1 MHIKQV
7 IIQGFKSYR
16 EQTVVEPFDKRH
28 NVVVGRNGSGKSN
41 FFYAIQF
48 VLSDEFTHL
57 RPEQRQALLHE
68 GTGPRAM
75 SAYVEIIF
83 DNSDNRVP
91 IDKEEI
97 YLRRVIGA
105 KKDQYFLNKKVVP
118 RSEVVNL
125 LESAGFSN
133 SNPYYIVKQGKIN
146 QMATAPD
153 SHRLKLLREVAGTRV
168 YDERKEESMNLLRES
183 EGKLEKISEY
193 LRTIEDRLK
202 TLEEEKEEL
211 SEYQKWDKARRTLE
225 YVIYET
231 ELKETRKQLE
241 ELDGQRKSSGDKQ
254 LLLTQEIQKA
264 QDRLKNAQKALK
276 DAKKDVVTAKDEKSV
291 LATEHQQLLREKTKL
306 DLTISD
312 LSDEVQGD
320 NKSKERA
327 EQELER
333 LKITIAEK
341 EKELEQVRPRYEA
354 MRRKEEE
361 CSRELNLKEQ
371 KRKELYAKQG
381 RGSQFSSK
389 EERDKWIQGELKSLN
404 KQIKDK
410 ISHQNKL
417 QDDLKKDIAKQGE
430 LEKKIQEH
438 TESFEQLR
446 VQIDEHNK
454 NFYELK
460 KKKDHYQ
467 SLRNDIWKKET
478 AVTQTLSGYKEELA
492 RADQAL
498 RSMAGKPILN
508 GRDSVRKVL
517 ESFQQ
522 RGREY
527 AEIANAY
534 YGPVIE
540 NFNCDKSIYTAVEVT
555 AGNRL
560 FHHIVES
567 DRVGTQILKEMNKQ
581 KLPGEVTFMPLNRL
595 QVKIHDYPEDPDSIP
610 MISKLKYEE
619 QYDKALRYIF
629 GKTLICR
636 NLERATELA
645 KSTGLD
651 CVTLEGDQVSSK
663 GSLTGGYFNTSR
675 SRLEMQK
682 KRSEYSQLIQEH
694 EKELADFRAE
704 LKQTEAN
711 INSIVSEMQ
720 KTETKQGK
728 SKDAF
733 EKIQA
738 DIRLMKDELSR
749 IERFRS
755 PKERSLA
762 QCKANLEAM
771 TSTKEGLENELHQE
785 LMSQLSVQ
793 DQHEVDSLN
802 DEIRRLNQENKEAFT
817 SRMSL
822 EVTKN
827 KLENLLTNNLF
838 RRKDELV
845 QALQEISVE
854 DRKRQL
860 TNCRNEVV
868 ATEKRIKKVLADTE
882 EVDRKLSEALK
893 QQKTLQKELE
903 SWIQKEKEAQEK
915 LEEDGKRME
924 KWATKE
930 NMLRQKID
938 ECTEKIA
945 GLGALPNV
953 DASYQ
958 KMSLKSLFKELEKAN
973 QHLKKYNH
981 VNKKALD
988 QFLSFSEQKEKLYK
1002 RKAELDVGK
1011 DKICELMQLLEARKV
1026 EAIQFTFRQVA
1037 ANFSEVFKKLV
1048 PQGNGHLILRTTND
1062 QEGNDMERE
1071 VETSDEF
1078 TGIGIR
1084 VSFTQ
1089 VDAEMREMNQLSGG
1103 QKSLVALALI
1113 FAIQK
1118 CDPAPF
1124 YLFDEIDQALDAQH
1138 RSAVADMIHEQS
1150 DRAQFI
1156 TTTFRPELMEK
1167 AHKFYGVRFRNK
1179 VSHVDCVTKEVA
1191 RDFVDDD
1198 TTHG

>member
-241 ELDGQRKSSGDKQ
+241 ELDVQRKSSGDKQ
-254 LLLTQEIQKA
+254 MLLTQEIQKA

-417 QDDLKKDIAKQGE
+417 QDDLKKDISKQSE

-454 NFYELK
+454 NYYELK

-903 SWIQKEKEAQEK
+903 TWIQKEKEAQEK

-988 QFLSFSEQKEKLYK
+988 QFLSFSEQKEKLYR

-1062 QEGNDMERE
+1062 AEGNDMERE